1 VGVPLHEKRLSVRL
15 RLLPLM
21 TEFTHMAI
29 AEDSLRTLRLFN
41 TFLMQEQK
49 RSAFPPTISSTL
61 LEEWI
66 LTALPT

>member
-1 VGVPLHEKRLSVRL
+1 
-15 RLLPLM
+15 M
-21 TEFTHMAI
+21 TEFTHIAI
-29 AEDSLRTLRLFN
+29 AEDSLRTLRVFN
-41 TFLMQEQK
+41 TFLMHEQK

>member
-1 VGVPLHEKRLSVRL
+1 
-15 RLLPLM
+15 M

-29 AEDSLRTLRLFN
+29 AEDSLRTLRVFK
-41 TFLMQEQK
+41 TFLMHEQK
-49 RSAFPPTISSTL
+49 RPAFPPTISSTL